1 MEISSAE
8 LTLFVV
14 FLSSEINEEEREMQ
28 FSTVE
33 QEFSFKEFILRYL
46 PSICLLLDIHHGLT

>member
-46 PSICLLLDIHHGLT
+46 PSVSSLTSIMD